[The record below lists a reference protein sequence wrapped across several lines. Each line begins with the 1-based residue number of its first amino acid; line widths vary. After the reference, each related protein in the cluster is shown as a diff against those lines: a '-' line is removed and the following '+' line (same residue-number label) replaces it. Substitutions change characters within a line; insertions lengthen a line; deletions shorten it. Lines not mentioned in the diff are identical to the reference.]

1 MTEQES
7 QESKQSLAEIEAEF
21 DSFEELLQHFA
32 SRISEEGVALSTQSA
47 FETGSAVTFELR
59 VRDAFPVLRG
69 AGEVVESSQLDEESS
84 LRFEHTLRY
93 VHLDPPSI
101 KLLPRLIE
109 HYRKRGLPLL
119 DLPPAAIPP
128 PAGAEAPPSEEPE
141 MLTLADL
148 EDEFAAP
155 VDAVDDAVDEIGDET
170 GDETSAASDAAS
182 PYSGEETVGDLEVSA
197 PSEPTAEEPVEEGVD
212 NEIRVDDLMS
222 SEELL
227 VDSELLSVPDE
238 VELPAEDQGLP
249 WLPEASEA
257 QRRSDVRTTVVVA
270 IVVGLLLAIA
280 FYFLVL
286 RKPTSNQSQQRVPSS
301 VATAIT
307 SIHATFRC
315 SLGAIEAMSQVR
327 SNPASAMTPNL
338 LRRSRE
344 LAAAPHERIAEWQGL
359 QVSAVRLPPASSRSA
374 AST

>member
-119 DLPPAAIPP
+119 DLPPAAIPSP
-128 PAGAEAPPSEEPE
+128 PGAEAPPTEEPE

-182 PYSGEETVGDLEVSA
+182 PYSGEETVGDLEVST

-238 VELPAEDQGLP
+238 MELPAEDQGLP
-249 WLPEASEA
+249 W
-257 QRRSDVRTTVVVA
+257 
-270 IVVGLLLAIA
+270 
-280 FYFLVL
+280 
-286 RKPTSNQSQQRVPSS
+286 
-301 VATAIT
+301 
-307 SIHATFRC
+307 
-315 SLGAIEAMSQVR
+315 
-327 SNPASAMTPNL
+327 
-338 LRRSRE
+338 
-344 LAAAPHERIAEWQGL
+344 
-359 QVSAVRLPPASSRSA
+359 
-374 AST
+374 